1 MFASVLI
8 SFYFLLT
15 RFPHSIS
22 SNLILSVSLE
32 LRRIQLFDLA
42 CKLTDWP
49 LRGMQNVDRIK
60 SDRASNETDREKN
73 ILNCNIRRF
82 ELGILIVY

>member
-15 RFPHSIS
+15 QFALSVS
-22 SNLILSVSLE
+22 CNLVLSVSLG
-32 LRRIQLFDLA
+32 LRKIQLLDFA
-42 CKLTDWP
+42 YKLTDWP

-60 SDRASNETDREKN
+60 SDRTSNETNREK
-73 ILNCNIRRF
+73 ILQVATSVDLN
-82 ELGILIVY
+82 